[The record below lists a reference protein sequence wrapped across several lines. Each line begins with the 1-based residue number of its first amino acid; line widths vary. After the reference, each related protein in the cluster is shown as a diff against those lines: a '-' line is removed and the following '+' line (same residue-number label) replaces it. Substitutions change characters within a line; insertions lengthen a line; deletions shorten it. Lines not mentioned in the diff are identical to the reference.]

1 MPGKLDCD
9 ECTRQAGSQ
18 HQNMEGCEELCTQ
31 LYTQICKQTF
41 HRTRLFSVIHNT
53 ITDIILWT
61 LDLMNFENEFNSYNN
76 VKFKVNK
83 STFTFIL
90 FMLHVILTN
99 GIRSNLKEIDIMT
112 DDLFPTKPNY
122 I

>member
-1 MPGKLDCD
+1 M
-9 ECTRQAGSQ
+9 
-18 HQNMEGCEELCTQ
+18 
-31 LYTQICKQTF
+31 F

-53 ITDIILWT
+53 ITDLILWT

-112 DDLFPTKPNY
+112 DDLFPTNRIIY
-122 I
+122 SVEEGVISTLIYYLLYVVYSVDIELHVL

>member
-1 MPGKLDCD
+1 
-9 ECTRQAGSQ
+9 
-18 HQNMEGCEELCTQ
+18 
-31 LYTQICKQTF
+31 
-41 HRTRLFSVIHNT
+41 
-53 ITDIILWT
+53 
-61 LDLMNFENEFNSYNN
+61 MNFENEFNSYNN

>member
-1 MPGKLDCD
+1 
-9 ECTRQAGSQ
+9 
-18 HQNMEGCEELCTQ
+18 MEGCEELCTQ
-31 LYTQICKQTF
+31 LYIQICKQMF

-53 ITDIILWT
+53 ITDLILWT

-99 GIRSNLKEIDIMT
+99 GIRSNLKEIDMI
-112 DDLFPTKPNY
+112 DDLCGIPVPGRSAQGLCCMRFRKGVVCVLER
-122 I
+122 